1 MSMTAKRTEYVNRV
15 VLPDG
20 REVNVDRAKGLGFTI
35 ESFDDHGARVRADRK
50 AQAAAKARG
59 DAEDSRPVPPQ
70 SKEEALI
77 AYAQQ
82 IVALPEA
89 KSRPAAAR
97 EIWAK
102 QTMQTMPVERAAAF
116 LRGLPAETAPVAQ
129 VAATSTLTAQDNARF
144 KRLLEIRINGLNM
157 KADRGNNPAARNEA
171 KTLAWSLRT
180 YEAGGCSFAEAFS
193 SNGLDARATISSIL
207 NMGH

>member
-1 MSMTAKRTEYVNRV
+1 MSMIAIRTEFANRV

-20 REVNVDRAKGLGFTI
+20 REVNVARARALGFTI
-35 ESFDDHGARVRADRK
+35 ESFDSHNTRVRADRK
-50 AQAAAKARG
+50 AQAAATARG
-59 DAEDSRPVPPQ
+59 DAEDSRPATPLTKGQ
-70 SKEEALI
+70 ALI

-82 IVALPEA
+82 IEALPEA
-89 KSRPAAAR
+89 KSRPAAAS

-102 QTMQTMPVERAAAF
+102 QTVQSMPVERAAAF
-116 LRGLPAETAPVAQ
+116 LRGLPVETAPVAK
-129 VAATSTLTAQDNARF
+129 AATTSTLTAQDNARF
-144 KRLLEIRINGLNM
+144 KRLLEIRINGLNV

-171 KTLAWSLRT
+171 KKLAWSLRT
-180 YEAGGCSFAEAFS
+180 YEANGCSFAEAFS